1 VPPKILSDDQLK
13 KHDIDT
19 LKRFIRHKPGG
30 YRVAYRVSLS
40 VSEKRISGRGNVD
53 GAPRPEKFFGS
64 RLTIFRPALKGR
76 VAVLPHLAELADEI
90 AMTR

>member
-1 VPPKILSDDQLK
+1 
-13 KHDIDT
+13 
-19 LKRFIRHKPGG
+19 
-30 YRVAYRVSLS
+30 LS
-40 VSEKRISGRGNVD
+40 VSEKKTSGRGNVD